1 MAGVFFYKQKTA
13 YEMRI
18 SDWSSDVCSSDLI
31 GSGQGTQNQNVNVN
45 EASTFNLRGIG
56 PSATLTLLNGNR
68 FAYSGTQSV
77 IDISAIPTAAV
88 ERIEIV
94 ADGASAIYGAD
105 AVAGVVNI
113 LLRKDYEGV
122 TTSARLGGSTDGG
135 RSEEHTSE
143 LQSLMRH

>member
-1 MAGVFFYKQKTA
+1 MHSEPDIVFFF
-13 YEMRI
+13 
-18 SDWSSDVCSSDLI
+18 SSRRRHTGCAFVTGVQTCALPICGQNPGI

-45 EASTFNLRGIG
+45 GASTFNLRGIG

-94 ADGASAIYGAD
+94 ADGA
-105 AVAGVVNI
+105 
-113 LLRKDYEGV
+113 
-122 TTSARLGGSTDGG
+122 
-135 RSEEHTSE
+135 RSEERRVGKEGVRPCRTRLSPYP
-143 LQSLMRH
+143 